1 MGVDARQ
8 FFGCNGYPITK
19 IFQLTAGK
27 AFPCQ
32 CSEYSEYIHR
42 WHKNIRNSVAD
53 MCIFDGGKLAEEG
66 IIFKA
71 SIQ

>member
-1 MGVDARQ
+1 
-8 FFGCNGYPITK
+8 
-19 IFQLTAGK
+19 LTAGK